1 MTAWAEDIRLSEWD
15 DGGFKIVVPLRDVRY
30 LRNLDLAIETAKDML
45 RSLLTEN
52 LRKDGAEN
60 IQLMFK
66 TRVYS
71 MTDDGLWTENDLD
84 RAEVIGRATGDP
96 RGL

>member
-1 MTAWAEDIRLSEWD
+1 M
-15 DGGFKIVVPLRDVRY
+15 
-30 LRNLDLAIETAKDML
+30 
-45 RSLLTEN
+45 EN